1 MGKSDLD
8 FTKLELSTQHQ
19 EIQILKP
26 IKQPKQEMLIVD
38 LSYTAVSHSR
48 HIVNI
53 TDQKSK
59 IVLKPVQ
66 FAPLNSVQQSRTPN
80 QHKYMPG
87 YRVLRKLYGH

>member
-1 MGKSDLD
+1 MD
-8 FTKLELSTQHQ
+8 FTKLELSTRHQ
-19 EIQILKP
+19 EIQIVKP

-48 HIVNI
+48 HIVNL

-66 FAPLNSVQQSRTPN
+66 FAPLNSVQQPRTPN
-80 QHKYMPG
+80 PHYMPG
-87 YRVLRKLYGH
+87 YHVLRKLYGH